1 MGSLPRSS
9 KGDGR
14 LVNLTDWPRGEFH
27 EHAENRHEETLWNFE
42 SDSKTLWL
50 WLAADW
56 KGIQE
61 RLLVSRNTQRATA
74 YVEGSYQVSDHILV
88 HSNFLKVF
96 LGEDLSWGSPKIQPE
111 TEPVRRVCVSRM
123 SWRPPSQIAADL
135 GSEVSLCMHSGT
147 KSRMRSWQPLDFG
160 SGVFFV
166 FFSERNCHNH
176 GVFLE

>member
-1 MGSLPRSS
+1 MSMW
-9 KGDGR
+9 K
-14 LVNLTDWPRGEFH
+14 TDMKKLYGIL
-27 EHAENRHEETLWNFE
+27 NQ
-42 SDSKTLWL
+42 TLWL

-88 HSNFLKVF
+88 HSNLLKVF
-96 LGEDLSWGSPKIQPE
+96 WGEDLSWGSPKIQPE

-135 GSEVSLCMHSGT
+135 GSEESLCMHIGT

-160 SGVFFV
+160 WWVFFCV
-166 FFSERNCHNH
+166 FFWKKLPQPRCVSRIDP
-176 GVFLE
+176 